1 MPQMTRVENAE
12 DMLIPADDAKVAQL
26 GLIEAVRALSA
37 QVGRVAEK
45 QDDANEKIN
54 RVHTDVTVMKQM
66 NDRIA
71 KLEEKQDACEGRIRD
86 LEINDAQI
94 SGARGGLE
102 ALRAWGPTLIGIIV
116 AIVILVKTGALH

>member
-45 QDDANEKIN
+45 QDEANEKIN